1 MSKARRWIIG
11 LTLATASL
19 VGVVAHATN
28 YSLWV
33 NGRGGGGQVCWNIK
47 WVNIAGGAGGGSE
60 LADCGRPWRPTRNDA
75 GRPAR
80 GPAHSSGP
88 PAGPRLLGCAGG
100 GASGFGRVDCIPGH
114 NAERAG

>member
-1 MSKARRWIIG
+1 MKKARRWIIG
-11 LTLATASL
+11 LTLATAGL

-33 NGRGGGGQVCWNIK
+33 NGR
-47 WVNIAGGAGGGSE
+47 
-60 LADCGRPWRPTRNDA
+60 
-75 GRPAR
+75 
-80 GPAHSSGP
+80 
-88 PAGPRLLGCAGG
+88 GG